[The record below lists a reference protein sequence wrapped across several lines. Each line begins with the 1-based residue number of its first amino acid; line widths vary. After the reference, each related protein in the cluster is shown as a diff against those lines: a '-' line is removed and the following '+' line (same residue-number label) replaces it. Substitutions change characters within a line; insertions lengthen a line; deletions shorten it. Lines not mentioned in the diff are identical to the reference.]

1 MKKQGL
7 LLLVSVAGIGLAACA
22 TTYRITPYPSDAKI
36 TLKNPISNETFEIGQ
51 GKVEFSPKEEYGT
64 AFIVTASK
72 NGFRSRDI
80 FVTPTPGASTDYL
93 VTLKAD
99 EVSRGLAS
107 LDDMESK
114 IKKRVE
120 DLMREAEENM
130 RENMRRAEEERRQ
143 AAIEKMRAELER
155 KNIESEKK
163 LGILERSFDVYKEAL
178 FSERYASGPAS
189 FDRRRIDTSV
199 DYVNRVQQF
208 IEERRFA
215 EAEGLVDR
223 LLEKDEYFAKGYA
236 LKGTV
241 KLLQNKPNE
250 AIVAWERAVT
260 LDPNDKASQFQLSE
274 LYRKTG
280 RAPSSVNPI
289 QDALADPGSAAP
301 IATAPTAPA
310 APPAPLKIRDR

>member
-7 LLLVSVAGIGLAACA
+7 LLLVSAAGIGLAACA

-36 TLKNPISNETFEIGQ
+36 TLKNPISNEVFEIGT
-51 GKVEFSPKEEYGT
+51 GKVEFTPKEEYGT
-64 AFIVTASK
+64 AFVITAEK
-72 NGFRSRDI
+72 KGYKSRDI
-80 FVTPTPGASTDYL
+80 FVTPTPGSSTDYL

-99 EVSRGLAS
+99 EMSRGLAS
-107 LDDMESK
+107 LEDMEAK

-120 DLMREAEENM
+120 DLMRESEENM

-143 AAIEKMRAELER
+143 AMMERVRAELER

-163 LGILERSFDVYKEAL
+163 IGVLERSFDVYKEAL

-189 FDRRRIDTSV
+189 FDRRKIDTSV
-199 DYVNRVQQF
+199 DTVNRVQQF
-208 IEERRFA
+208 IEDRRFA
-215 EAEGLVDR
+215 EAESLLDR

-274 LYRKTG
+274 LYRKSG
-280 RAPSSVNPI
+280 RAPSSVNPM
-289 QDALADPGSAAP
+289 QDAFVAPEAA
-301 IATAPTAPA
+301 ATPAPAPA
-310 APPAPLKIRDR
+310 APPAPLKIRDK